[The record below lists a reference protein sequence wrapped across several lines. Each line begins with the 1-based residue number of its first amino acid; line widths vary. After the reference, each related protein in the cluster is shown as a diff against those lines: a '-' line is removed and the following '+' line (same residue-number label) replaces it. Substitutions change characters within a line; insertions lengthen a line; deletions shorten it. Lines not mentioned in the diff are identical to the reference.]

1 MSERTKS
8 PLFLYQ
14 KMFKKTVEDLLQNAL
29 NERQDLFLIDF
40 SMSADNA
47 IKIVIDGDK
56 GVLVE
61 DCMFISR
68 AIEHNLDRDE
78 EDFSLQVMSAGV
90 SEGLKHIRQYR
101 KNIGRKLKVKTKD
114 ETVEGELISV
124 TNDNK
129 VLLTWKTREPK
140 PIGKGKVT
148 VVKEATV
155 AYEDIVEAKVM
166 ITF

>member
-1 MSERTKS
+1 MSLKDKS
-8 PLFLYQ
+8 Q
-14 KMFKKTVEDLLQNAL
+14 KLLEEAL
-29 NERQDLFLIDF
+29 AENPSLFLIDYKINP
-40 SMSADNA
+40 DNS
-47 IKIVIDGDK
+47 IEVIIDGDQ
-56 GVLVE
+56 GVKVE
-61 DCMFISR
+61 DCIAISR